1 MINVGMKKIVMIVL
15 YWVLAVFIIAFVLW
29 RAGLSSWEPVLMA
42 LLFIPG
48 CITLKFILPKI
59 SFRNLREGLL
69 NVFYILC
76 AVVLTV
82 MLMLMIMQ
90 LHLNVD
96 GIYQS
101 EQINPILVN
110 PLFIASVMLVL
121 TLGDRLLSRYFK
133 SDSASDSHQIT
144 FTSDYKKITL
154 DVKEIKY
161 IESHD
166 TEVWLYATED
176 RLFRNR
182 TGITQW
188 ENILGEDFV
197 RVHRSYLVRR
207 DGIMTTDLEH
217 IILSDNTEIPVSKTF
232 RKNLLSDSSH

>member
-1 MINVGMKKIVMIVL
+1 M
-15 YWVLAVFIIAFVLW
+15 
-29 RAGLSSWEPVLMA
+29 
-42 LLFIPG
+42 LFR
-48 CITLKFILPKI
+48 
-59 SFRNLREGLL
+59 S
-69 NVFYILC
+69 
-76 AVVLTV
+76 
-82 MLMLMIMQ
+82 
-90 LHLNVD
+90 
-96 GIYQS
+96 
-101 EQINPILVN
+101 
-110 PLFIASVMLVL
+110 
-121 TLGDRLLSRYFK
+121 
-133 SDSASDSHQIT
+133 
-144 FTSDYKKITL
+144 
-154 DVKEIKY
+154 KEIKY

-188 ENILGEDFV
+188 ENLLGEDFV

>member
-1 MINVGMKKIVMIVL
+1 MKRIVISVL
-15 YWVLAVFIIAFVLW
+15 YWMSAVSVLAFVLW
-29 RAGLSSWEPVLMA
+29 RAGMQSWEPVLMA
-42 LLFIPG
+42 LLFLPG
-48 CITLKFILPKI
+48 CMALKFMIPKI
-59 SFRNLREGLL
+59 SFRNLREGIL
-69 NVFYILC
+69 NVVYILC

-110 PLFIASVMLVL
+110 PLFIAAVMLVL
-121 TLGDRLLSRYFK
+121 TLGDRLLSRCFK
-133 SDSASDSHQIT
+133 SDSGSDSHQIT
-144 FTSDYKKITL
+144 FTSDYKKISL
-154 DVKEIKY
+154 DATEIRY

-176 RLFRNR
+176 RIFRNR

-188 ENILGEDFV
+188 ENLLGEDFV

-207 DGIMTTDLEH
+207 DMIMTAGSEH
-217 IILSDNTEIPVSKTF
+217 VILSDNTEIPVSKTF
-232 RKNLLSDSSH
+232 RKNLMPA

>member
-1 MINVGMKKIVMIVL
+1 MKKVVVSIL
-15 YWVLAVFIIAFVLW
+15 YWMTAVLALAFVLW
-29 RAGLSSWEPVLMA
+29 RAGLQSWEPVLMA

-48 CITLKFILPKI
+48 CMALKFMIPKI
-59 SFRNLREGLL
+59 SFRNFREGIV

-101 EQINPILVN
+101 TQIHPILVN

-121 TLGDRLLSRYFK
+121 SLGDRLLSKLFK
-133 SDSASDSHQIT
+133 PDSESEPDMIT
-144 FTSDYKKITL
+144 FNSEYRKITL
-154 DVKEIKY
+154 ASTEIRY
-161 IESHD
+161 IESRD
-166 TEVWLYATED
+166 TEVWIYATED
-176 RLFRNR
+176 RFFRNR

-188 ENILGEDFV
+188 ENLLGEDFV

-207 DGIMTTDLEH
+207 DRIMTIGSGHL
-217 IILSDNTEIPVSKTF
+217 LLMDNTEIPVSRTF
-232 RKNLLSDSSH
+232 RKNITPESSAYTL